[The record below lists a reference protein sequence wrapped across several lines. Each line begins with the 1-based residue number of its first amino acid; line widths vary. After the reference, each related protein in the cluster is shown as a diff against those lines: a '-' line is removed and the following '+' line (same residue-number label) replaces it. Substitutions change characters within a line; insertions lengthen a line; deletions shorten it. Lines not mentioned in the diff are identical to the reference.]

1 MSEKSA
7 PPSHNPADKGSMPGM
22 MAFVLKKFLQNVDD
36 MLPGI
41 VIAYDRASNRA
52 TVQPLIAMV
61 TTDDIQKNRDQVAS
75 IPVFQFGGG
84 NCMLS
89 FNLNPGDLGWI
100 KASDRDISLFL
111 KGYKNSPPNTERLHN
126 FSDSL
131 FFPDIMRNYTINA
144 EDEGNAVLQTTD
156 GTVRVA
162 IWPDKIKMTAPEVLA
177 DTPIFTVTG
186 IFNVLNQNGDAS
198 PCNITGD
205 INTTGNIFAQ
215 QDVTAAT
222 ISLRHHVHP
231 YSDGNTGQPV
241 P

>member
-1 MSEKSA
+1 
-7 PPSHNPADKGSMPGM
+7 M
-22 MAFVLKKFLQNVDD
+22 MAFVLKKFLQSVDD

-61 TTDDIQKNRDQVAS
+61 TTDNIQKNRDQVAS
-75 IPVFQFGGG
+75 IPVFQYGGG

-89 FNLNPGDLGWI
+89 FNINPGDLGWI

-111 KGYKNSPPNTERLHN
+111 TSYKNSSPNTQRLHN

-144 EDEGNAVLQTTD
+144 EDDGNAVLQTTD

-162 IWPDKIKMTAPEVLA
+162 LWPNKLKMTAPEILA
-177 DTPIFTVTG
+177 DTPTFTITG
-186 IFNVLNQNGDAS
+186 ILNVQNVNGVSTAS
-198 PCNITGD
+198 TINGSIHTTGD
-205 INTTGNIFAQ
+205 VIANT
-215 QDVTAAT
+215 V
-222 ISLRHHVHP
+222 SLEHHVHSGVMP
-231 YSDGNTGQPV
+231 GGGNTGQPV